1 MVGWQ
6 LTRDIHG
13 EVNSQNKFLD
23 SMVRKAGGR
32 NSGRVG
38 GGREGVGMVVCVY
51 E

>member
-23 SMVRKAGGR
+23 SMVREAGGR
-32 NSGRVG
+32 SSGRVG